1 MTRIDDM
8 IKTAGHRL
16 STGRMEEVIL
26 KVKDICEAAVVP
38 IADELKGELPFAFI
52 VVNESVKEENRKKEL
67 CQAAKDIIVK
77 QIGAI
82 SRLKNVVLCERLP
95 KTKSGKIVR
104 SLLKEV
110 LNSNKEKQI
119 KIGNTVEN
127 GEEIIKEIRELLIRE
142 KVIL

>member
-1 MTRIDDM
+1 M
-8 IKTAGHRL
+8 
-16 STGRMEEVIL
+16 
-26 KVKDICEAAVVP
+26 
-38 IADELKGELPFAFI
+38 
-52 VVNESVKEENRKKEL
+52 NESVKEENRKKEL

-119 KIGNTVEN
+119 KIGNTGEN